1 MQMITPNQ
9 SHNLAKKSFS
19 LFEKINDVCLKDLVI
34 CSCGA
39 KKMPKYYETLIIN
52 LTRFLTMVQIGTYT
66 YMSYFL

>member
-39 KKMPKYYETLIIN
+39 KKMPKYYETLIVN
-52 LTRFLTMVQIGTYT
+52 LTRLLAMHGASKYI
-66 YMSYFL
+66 YMSFFL

>member
-1 MQMITPNQ
+1 MITPNQ

-39 KKMPKYYETLIIN
+39 KKMPKYYETLIVN